1 MTNVLV
7 NCPDLYTAPP
17 KLAIPGAR
25 WDVRKMA
32 LTVAQEVTTNIFA
45 LGVLPAGHILLDA
58 FLESTDM
65 DNGGTAAALDVGVV
79 NSYYNRIIE
88 ASPHNY
94 GNATNEPN
102 VCVTTN
108 TTGTVA
114 DTTATAVI
122 VSGQKFI
129 SANAVAQA
137 GGRCKPDAGSALT
150 QIVGVD
156 YKNDRIIGV
165 QFSTAPGTAA
175 VGTLTLGLLI
185 DEA

>member
-32 LTVAQEVTTNIFA
+32 LTVIQEVTTYIFA

-79 NSYYNRIIE
+79 NSYYNLARGGHQRHRHRADRSIF
-88 ASPHNY
+88 Y
-94 GNATNEPN
+94 GRHL
-102 VCVTTN
+102 
-108 TTGTVA
+108 
-114 DTTATAVI
+114 
-122 VSGQKFI
+122 F
-129 SANAVAQA
+129 
-137 GGRCKPDAGSALT
+137 R
-150 QIVGVD
+150 
-156 YKNDRIIGV
+156 YK
-165 QFSTAPGTAA
+165 
-175 VGTLTLGLLI
+175 
-185 DEA
+185 